1 MYKNVKRRLA
11 MRNLIKKI
19 CIFFVLFTL
28 VADNNFVF
36 TCKENNHSIIVC
48 SDDDEIDS
56 EIIKTY

>member
-1 MYKNVKRRLA
+1 

-19 CIFFVLFTL
+19 CIFFLLFTL